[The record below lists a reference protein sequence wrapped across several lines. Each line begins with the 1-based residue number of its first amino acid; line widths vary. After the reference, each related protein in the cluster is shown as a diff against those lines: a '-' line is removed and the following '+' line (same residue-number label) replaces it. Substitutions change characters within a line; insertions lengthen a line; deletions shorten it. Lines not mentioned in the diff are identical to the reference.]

1 MEIGSRGAAG
11 TTGASSQERSALPDK
26 TMDLGAETFLQLLVT
41 QLRYQDPFSGGQDM
55 GDFMGQLAQFA
66 LLEKAVQMQKSLENF
81 AAAQE
86 KTLANFVAAQAPQQA
101 LMLLNKT
108 VAVLDENG
116 KILQGAVTAVRLQA
130 GNPCLRIGE
139 KEYPLQAVLQ
149 VGNLPAAE
157 DKDEEE
163 EEKQAVNTGTG
174 QHPAGAVTTAGEQ
187 AAAADA
193 PENTAVTATAGTA
206 EAAEAAADTAGAAG
220 NTAAATADAAAT
232 VAEAAVAAGDAAARA
247 ADAAGNTDL

>member
-1 MEIGSRGAAG
+1 MPVEIGSRGAAG

-193 PENTAVTATAGTA
+193 PENTVVTATEDPADPADT
-206 EAAEAAADTAGAAG
+206 AEAAADTAGAAG

-232 VAEAAVAAGDAAARA
+232 VA
-247 ADAAGNTDL
+247 DAAGNTDL

>member
-1 MEIGSRGAAG
+1 MPVEIGSRGAAG

-187 AAAADA
+187 AAATDA
-193 PENTAVTATAGTA
+193 PENTAVTATAGT
-206 EAAEAAADTAGAAG
+206 AEAAADTAGAAG